1 VYYPVE
7 IKELDHG
14 QSCFHPCYD
23 ELSQFFA
30 DFFLDASYYLRA
42 FADLVIIQEEASCAP
57 RECEKVTALYGH
69 GH

>member
-1 VYYPVE
+1 MASHAFILVTTSYPNFLR
-7 IKELDHG
+7 I
-14 QSCFHPCYD
+14 
-23 ELSQFFA
+23 
-30 DFFLDASYYLRA
+30 FFLDASYYLRA